1 MRVVFSKQTS
11 VQNIQPYP
19 FQSRPSS
26 TSVSISAADPTRPI
40 LPTNSKMS
48 SSQSKGKQP
57 MPPPQKPSVDKIIES
72 QKAKQKMDNK
82 VAKVVAKSDAD
93 DHLEKLAREQQR
105 R

>member
-1 MRVVFSKQTS
+1 
-11 VQNIQPYP
+11 
-19 FQSRPSS
+19 
-26 TSVSISAADPTRPI
+26 
-40 LPTNSKMS
+40 
-48 SSQSKGKQP
+48 
-57 MPPPQKPSVDKIIES
+57 MPPPQKPNVDKIIES